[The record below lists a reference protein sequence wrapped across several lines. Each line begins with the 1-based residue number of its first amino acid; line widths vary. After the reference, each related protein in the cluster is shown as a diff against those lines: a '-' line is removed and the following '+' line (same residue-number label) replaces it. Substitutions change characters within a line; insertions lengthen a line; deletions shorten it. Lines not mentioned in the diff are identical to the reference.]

1 MLDDRRYLTLNIN
14 KKIFEN
20 ELVKDMVR
28 IAYGG
33 AIPRP
38 CSRPTEPQVIFYERV
53 ADGLSPYKKIKAI
66 EEIKANIPNTG
77 SAQDILD
84 AHDAADYILMML
96 TDTQYRK

>member
-1 MLDDRRYLTLNIN
+1 MINDRKNLTLNIN

-20 ELVKDMVR
+20 PLVKDMVR

-38 CSRPTEPQVIFYERV
+38 CSGPTEPQVIFYARV
-53 ADGLSPYKKIKAI
+53 ADGLAPCKKIKAI

-77 SAQDILD
+77 TAQEILD
-84 AHDAADYILMML
+84 ANDAADYILMML
-96 TDTQYRK
+96 TDIQYRK